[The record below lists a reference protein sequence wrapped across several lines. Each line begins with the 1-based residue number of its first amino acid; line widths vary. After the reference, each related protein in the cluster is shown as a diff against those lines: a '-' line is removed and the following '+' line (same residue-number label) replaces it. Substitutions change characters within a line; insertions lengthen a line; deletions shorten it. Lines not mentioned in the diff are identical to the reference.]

1 MATRYD
7 DCRLETESETRSL
20 NAVVD
25 PRMIRESSKE
35 IIVVTRMDRIGRAV
49 RGSTLTKRGSASR
62 LSKGDLFVTGNHG
75 AICNLTYMH

>member
-25 PRMIRESSKE
+25 PRMMRESSKE
-35 IIVVTRMDRIGRAV
+35 TIVVIRMDRIGRAV
-49 RGSTLTKRGSASR
+49 RGSTLGKGGSASR
-62 LSKGDLFVTGNHG
+62 HSERFMFGEKKARCDV
-75 AICNLTYMH
+75 

>member
-25 PRMIRESSKE
+25 PRMMRESSRE
-35 IIVVTRMDRIGRAV
+35 MTVVIRIDRIGRAV
-49 RGSTLTKRGSASR
+49 RGSTLG
-62 LSKGDLFVTGNHG
+62 
-75 AICNLTYMH
+75 